1 MMVAKYEACVFFPS
15 ILLVHHL
22 FIKFTLMSDIL
33 PFTFFCKKVNLSRA
47 TVILTSLI
55 AQEEED
61 PSIVARRANS
71 TTGQH

>member
-1 MMVAKYEACVFFPS
+1 MMVAKYEARVFFPS
-15 ILLVHHL
+15 VLLVHHL
-22 FIKFTLMSDIL
+22 LIFTLMSDIL

-55 AQEEED
+55 AQQEE